1 MEQLPPKLAR
11 PSMEAGPP
19 RLFRVFLSAY
29 CLGARSLGRFSGFSH
44 QPVGEAE
51 IRYSDWVK
59 TQKSGGRKWEV
70 RFALKSRHGQPGP
83 SGLKSADTVEKSATP
98 DSATS
103 PWRQPLI
110 MIRDGGDPNTA
121 MALKPYPE

>member
-59 TQKSGGRKWEV
+59 TQNSGGRKWEV
-70 RFALKSRHGQPGP
+70 SFALKTRHGQPGP
-83 SGLKSADTVEKSATP
+83 SGLKSADTVENSATP
-98 DSATS
+98 DSATFAVATAA
-103 PWRQPLI
+103 
-110 MIRDGGDPNTA
+110 DHDPRW
-121 MALKPYPE
+121 

>member
-19 RLFRVFLSAY
+19 RLFR
-29 CLGARSLGRFSGFSH
+29 H

-59 TQKSGGRKWEV
+59 TQNSGGRKWEV
-70 RFALKSRHGQPGP
+70 SFALKTRHGQPGP
-83 SGLKSADTVEKSATP
+83 SGLKSADTVENSATP
-98 DSATS
+98 DSATFAVATAA
-103 PWRQPLI
+103 
-110 MIRDGGDPNTA
+110 DHDPRW
-121 MALKPYPE
+121 